1 MTTYIMMG
9 KYSIDS
15 IGKMNAARTKRGKE
29 IIASCEGELKA
40 GYAILGERDLVLIAE
55 FPTTEQAIKASTN
68 LSKEL
73 GIGFSS
79 APAISIEDFDKIIAG
94 K

>member
-9 KYSIDS
+9 KYSIDA
-15 IGKMNAARTKRGKE
+15 IGKINTARTKRGKE
-29 IIASCEGELKA
+29 IIAGCEGELKA
-40 GYAILGERDLVLIAE
+40 GYALLGERDLVLIAE
-55 FPTTEQAIKASTN
+55 FPTTEKAIKASTT

-73 GIGFSS
+73 GIGFST
-79 APAISIEDFDKIIAG
+79 APAISIEDFDKIITG

>member
-15 IGKMNAARTKRGKE
+15 IGKINAARTKRGSE
-29 IIASCEGELKA
+29 IIAGCQGQLKA
-40 GYAILGERDLVLIAE
+40 GYAMLGERDLVLIAE
-55 FPTTEQAIKASTN
+55 FPNTEKAIKASTT

-73 GIGFSS
+73 GIGFSTC
-79 APAISIEDFDKIIAG
+79 PAISIEDFDKIIAL

>member
-1 MTTYIMMG
+1 MNTYIMMG

-15 IGKMNAARTKRGKE
+15 IGKINAARTKRGKE
-29 IIASCEGELKA
+29 IITRCEGELKT
-40 GYAILGERDLVLIAE
+40 GYALLGERDLVIIAE
-55 FPTTEQAIKASTN
+55 FPSTEKAIKASST

-73 GIGFSS
+73 GIGFTTS
-79 APAISIEDFDKIIAG
+79 PAISFEEFDKVMAG